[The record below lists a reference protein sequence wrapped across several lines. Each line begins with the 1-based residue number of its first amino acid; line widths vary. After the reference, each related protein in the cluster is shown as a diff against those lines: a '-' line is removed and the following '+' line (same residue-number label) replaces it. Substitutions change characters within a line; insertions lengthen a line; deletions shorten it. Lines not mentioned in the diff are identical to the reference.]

1 MYILEPVC
9 PNKCSYIHDTSCTY
23 EFFRKLGTVCNIGV
37 KYYVFFHFLPLV
49 LRVKKGKTRQDKIK
63 AVLRTLY
70 EYVKSILFM
79 GSLVS
84 LTKGALC
91 IKNSLSIPFH
101 GYSYF
106 IQAILV
112 LLNLSLQAAA
122 FFGSKDLDNDKSDI
136 SSWLKLYGQFM

>member
-23 EFFRKLGTVCNIGV
+23 EFFRKLGTVCKIGV

-70 EYVKSILFM
+70 EYFKSILFM

-91 IKNSLSIPFH
+91 IKNSLSIPIH

-112 LLNLSLQAAA
+112 LVNRSLQAAA
-122 FFGSKDLDNDKSDI
+122 FFGNNDLDNDKSDI
-136 SSWLKLYGQFM
+136 SSWLKLCDQFM